1 MFQDNI
7 TSPYDDTMEKKT
19 KKKYSKEGKLTLL
32 NKNIKFFKQISWK
45 SYVCQSIWRKLTY
58 VKLSRNLEV
67 KMLVALRSGQ

>member
-7 TSPYDDTMEKKT
+7 TSPYDDTMEKK

-45 SYVCQSIWRKLTY
+45 
-58 VKLSRNLEV
+58 
-67 KMLVALRSGQ
+67 